1 MKTRNEDYQEIQNF
15 ELGMI
20 ASFVNSIDDG
30 EVIPQDLPK
39 RLLVMLLED
48 EDGEYCNA
56 GGPLTGTPIDLM
68 IIPDIMGKVQRDGN
82 RIVCMME
89 MVFKEDEMKAVFAFV
104 GEMGE
109 KEEKYTETHTFK
121 INEGEMYIG
130 ENGELVYPLSV
141 MELVE

>member
-1 MKTRNEDYQEIQNF
+1 
-15 ELGMI
+15 
-20 ASFVNSIDDG
+20 
-30 EVIPQDLPK
+30 
-39 RLLVMLLED
+39 
-48 EDGEYCNA
+48 
-56 GGPLTGTPIDLM
+56 
-68 IIPDIMGKVQRDGN
+68 
-82 RIVCMME
+82 MME

>member
-1 MKTRNEDYQEIQNF
+1 MKTRNEDYQEVQDFIK
-15 ELGMI
+15 GMTN
-20 ASFVNSIDDG
+20 SFIRSIDER

-48 EDGEYCNA
+48 EDGDYCNG
-56 GGPLTGTPIDLM
+56 GGPLTGTPLDIV

-82 RIVCMME
+82 RIVCVME
-89 MVFKEDEMKAVFAFV
+89 MVFNEEKMKANFVFV
-104 GEMGE
+104 CELGEQ
-109 KEEKYTETHTFK
+109 EEKYTETHTFK
-121 INEGEMYIG
+121 INEGEMYID